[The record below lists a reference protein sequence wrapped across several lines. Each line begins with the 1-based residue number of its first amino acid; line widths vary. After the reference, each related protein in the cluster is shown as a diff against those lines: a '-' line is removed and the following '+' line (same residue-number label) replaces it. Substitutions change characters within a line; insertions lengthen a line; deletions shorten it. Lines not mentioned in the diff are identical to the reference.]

1 MQTFN
6 LTETEPQVQYMG
18 MALDRVDR
26 DMQRALL
33 QELIESLVGKAEI
46 TVKSEFLVSRPCS
59 LELVLDH
66 KKINEVKAK
75 KITIEFR
82 TPSWRD

>member
-6 LTETEPQVQYMG
+6 LTETEPQVLYMG
-18 MALDRVDR
+18 VAWDQVDQYT
-26 DMQRALL
+26 QRALL